1 MNSFHTLLSD
11 RMYTSRRKTQ
21 KLREV
26 IILETINIKKCLL
39 IVIGCLALAFG
50 IIGIFLPLLPT
61 TPFLLLAV
69 YCFTRSSNRLYNWL
83 IQHKIFGRY
92 IYNYMAYRAIE
103 PKTKLLAL
111 VFLWGTT
118 AFSLF
123 LLPNIYIRILL
134 IAVGSGVTFH
144 ILSLKVFK

>member
-1 MNSFHTLLSD
+1 MNKRELDSGCNNIL
-11 RMYTSRRKTQ
+11 

-26 IILETINIKKCLL
+26 IILETVLIKKYLL
-39 IVIGCLALAFG
+39 IAVGCLSLAFG
-50 IIGIFLPLLPT
+50 VIGIFLPLLPT
-61 TPFLLLAV
+61 TPFLLLAA

-83 IQHKIFGRY
+83 IQHKVFGKY
-92 IYNYMAYRAIE
+92 IYNYLTYRAVE
-103 PKTKLLAL
+103 PKAKVLAL

-123 LLPNIYIRILL
+123 LLPNIYLRLLL
-134 IAVGSGVTFH
+134 IAVGTGVTFH